1 MSENSFDAVVIG
13 SGLGGLTAAALLA
26 KAGRKVCVIE
36 RNHSVGGAASA
47 FKQGVLTIEPAL
59 HQTADP
65 HYQGDPKHWILK
77 TLDLLDE
84 FEWVPVSPFYSVKGG
99 PIGDMVSRPEGFRL
113 RPLAERCGSLSN
125 SHRSHQANPPTV
137 PLCQC
142 TNRCGCFS
150 AMRSRSR
157 LARVLCPLSRLNLR
171 IAQATNVMLKC
182 LKTGYIAEG
191 RTSHSRPPIPVGRDC
206 AAGRYPA
213 SSGPFDC
220 DSSTVA
226 RSPAWL

>member
-1 MSENSFDAVVIG
+1 MKAARAFSSHAATLRRMRRRILASSGSEHVEGDVLDDCEVERRVVGSHAAFVVAEDHVEHPVEAV
-13 SGLGGLTAAALLA
+13 
-26 KAGRKVCVIE
+26 
-36 RNHSVGGAASA
+36 
-47 FKQGVLTIEPAL
+47 
-59 HQTADP
+59 
-65 HYQGDPKHWILK
+65 
-77 TLDLLDE
+77 
-84 FEWVPVSPFYSVKGG
+84 
-99 PIGDMVSRPEGFRL
+99 VSRPEGFRL

-191 RTSHSRPPIPVGRDC
+191 
-206 AAGRYPA
+206 
-213 SSGPFDC
+213 
-220 DSSTVA
+220 
-226 RSPAWL
+226 